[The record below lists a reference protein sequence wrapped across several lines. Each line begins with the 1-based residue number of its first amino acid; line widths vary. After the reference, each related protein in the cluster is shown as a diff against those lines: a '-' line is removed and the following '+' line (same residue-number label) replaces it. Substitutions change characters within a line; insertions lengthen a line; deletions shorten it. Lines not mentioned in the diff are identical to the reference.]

1 MGDITSCMARKILGI
16 RHRTQRKNAEFILAA
31 GEKGAVGVSGKD
43 FWRVGHLSMKFS
55 KNKLELRV

>member
-1 MGDITSCMARKILGI
+1 M
-16 RHRTQRKNAEFILAA
+16 HRTQRKNAEFILAA